1 MSAANTTTTN
11 NNMDAAVNDV
21 ANTLSNTSLNNKPAD
36 DKTAANEAAS
46 ASAAEGRRLY
56 IGNLAYATTEGE
68 LKDFFKSYLVES
80 VSIPKNPRTDRPVG
94 YAFVDLS
101 TPTEA
106 ERAIEELSGKEIL
119 ERKVSVQLARK
130 PEPAGEK
137 SEGANGEGSGAEGS
151 RRRASGRGRGRGRGR
166 GGRTARA
173 GRVSHS
179 PVLGSTSMVLTMS
192 QEGAEK
198 KEGET
203 TEAVA
208 ATEDAAPAAAAPAT
222 AEVLPLTDITNK
234 INTDANTKTKTQ
246 ARPQRERRERGPP
259 ADGIPSKTKVMV
271 ANLPYDLTE
280 DKLIELFKAY
290 EPSSAKIALR
300 PIPRFMIKKLQARG
314 EARKGRGFGFVTL
327 ASEELQQKAVSE
339 MNGKE
344 IEGREIAVKVA
355 IDSPD
360 KTDEEQHEGDATNGQ
375 KEAAPATEAAPTAT
389 APAPAAGAEAA
400 ATPAAAPAPAATK
413 TEATPAST
421 TPATTA

>member
-1 MSAANTTTTN
+1 MSAANTNTN
-11 NNMDAAVNDV
+11 LDAAVNDV
-21 ANTLSNTSLNNKPAD
+21 ANTLSNTSINKPAD

-68 LKDFFKSYLVES
+68 LKDFFKNYLVES

-137 SEGANGEGSGAEGS
+137 ADGANGEGSGTEGS

-166 GGRTARA
+166 GGRGARA
-173 GRVSHS
+173 GRED
-179 PVLGSTSMVLTMS
+179 G
-192 QEGAEK
+192 GEK

-203 TEAVA
+203 TEAAA
-208 ATEDAAPAAAAPAT
+208 ATENASAEAAAPAT
-222 AEVLPLTDITNK
+222 DEVQPLTDITNK
-234 INTDANTKTKTQ
+234 INTDENTKTSKIQ

-259 ADGIPSKTKVMV
+259 ADGIPSKTKVM
-271 ANLPYDLTE
+271 
-280 DKLIELFKAY
+280 LIELFKAF

-360 KTDEEQHEGDATNGQ
+360 KTDDDHHEGGSTNGQTEDAPAAEATPAAAAADASAAAPAAAEQ
-375 KEAAPATEAAPTAT
+375 KEAAAPATD
-389 APAPAAGAEAA
+389 A
-400 ATPAAAPAPAATK
+400 ATPAADAAAPAA
-413 TEATPAST
+413 ATTA
-421 TPATTA
+421 PATTA

>member
-1 MSAANTTTTN
+1 MSTANTNTN
-11 NNMDAAVNDV
+11 VDAAVNDV
-21 ANTLSNTSLNNKPAD
+21 ANTLSNTSISNKPAD

-137 SEGANGEGSGAEGS
+137 SEGANGDGSGAEGS

-173 GRVSHS
+173 GR
-179 PVLGSTSMVLTMS
+179 
-192 QEGAEK
+192 EGAEK

-208 ATEDAAPAAAAPAT
+208 ATDDAATAAAAPAT
-222 AEVLPLTDITNK
+222 TEVQPLSDITNK
-234 INTDANTKTKTQ
+234 INTDANAKTSKTQ
-246 ARPQRERRERGPP
+246 PRPQRERRERGPP

-327 ASEELQQKAVSE
+327 ASEELQQKAVTE

-375 KEAAPATEAAPTAT
+375 KENIPATEAAPA
-389 APAPAAGAEAA
+389 
-400 ATPAAAPAPAATK
+400 PAAAPATGAVAAAPATTAAAPAATK
-413 TEATPAST
+413 AAEATPAST
-421 TPATTA
+421 TPATTTA

>member
-1 MSAANTTTTN
+1 MSAAVEKVSE
-11 NNMDAAVNDV
+11 AVNDV
-21 ANTLSNTSLNNKPAD
+21 TNALSNASITDKAADKPA
-36 DKTAANEAAS
+36 ANNDAVL

-68 LKDFFKSYLVES
+68 LKEFFKGYLVES

-106 ERAIEELSGKEIL
+106 ERAISELSGKEIL

-137 SEGANGEGSGAEGS
+137 TEGVNGEGAGEGN
-151 RRRASGRGRGRGRGR
+151 RRRPSGRGRGRGRGR
-166 GGRTARA
+166 GGRGARG
-173 GRVSHS
+173 GRE
-179 PVLGSTSMVLTMS
+179 
-192 QEGAEK
+192 EGAE
-198 KEGET
+198 G
-203 TEAVA
+203 
-208 ATEDAAPAAAAPAT
+208 AAAPVDAAAEVPPT
-222 AEVLPLTDITNK
+222 SEVLPLTDATNK
-234 INTDANTKTKTQ
+234 NTTDAAKTEKPAQ
-246 ARPQRERRERGPP
+246 ARAPRERRERGPP
-259 ADGIPSKTKVMV
+259 ADGIASKTKVMV

-280 DKLIELFKAY
+280 EKLKELFAAY

-314 EARKGRGFGFVTL
+314 EPRKGRGFGFVTL
-327 ASEELQQKAVSE
+327 ATEELQQKAVNE

-360 KTDEEQHEGDATNGQ
+360 KTDEEANAPKEETKANGTS
-375 KEAAPATEAAPTAT
+375 EAAPATD
-389 APAPAAGAEAA
+389 AA
-400 ATPAAAPAPAATK
+400 ATLAAAAPAAA
-413 TEATPAST
+413 AAAA
-421 TPATTA
+421 PATTTA